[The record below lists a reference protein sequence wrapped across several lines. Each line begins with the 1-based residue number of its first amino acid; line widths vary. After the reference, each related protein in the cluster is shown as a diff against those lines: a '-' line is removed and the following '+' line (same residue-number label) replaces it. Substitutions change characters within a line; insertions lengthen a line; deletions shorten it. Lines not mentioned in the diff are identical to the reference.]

1 MLDPETFMQIVAA
14 FLLANLLTVALVWA
28 FTQINRIEAKGETPA
43 LVYYVTILAAFAFA
57 GGGLYLAM
65 S

>member
-14 FLLANLLTVALVWA
+14 FLLANLLTVALVYA
-28 FTQINRIEAKGETPA
+28 VTQIGRLEAQGKTPA
-43 LVYYVTILAAFAFA
+43 LVYYVAILIALGF
-57 GGGLYLAM
+57 GLGGLYLVA